1 MVKTTLR
8 LLLRWT
14 LTHNKNFYSMRK
26 TKMNLREQIEVAQSQ
41 SFSKMSGVYL
51 CPELSMPAVRPG
63 ADDHQEHPSRRN
75 NKLIYKDGREVKV
88 K

>member
-1 MVKTTLR
+1 MDLR
-8 LLLRWT
+8 
-14 LTHNKNFYSMRK
+14 K
-26 TKMNLREQIEVAQSQ
+26 QIEVAQSQ

-88 K
+88 QLAPPLHTIISKSADHTQLGHQ

>member
-1 MVKTTLR
+1 MD
-8 LLLRWT
+8 
-14 LTHNKNFYSMRK
+14 
-26 TKMNLREQIEVAQSQ
+26 LREQIETAQRQ

-75 NKLIYKDGREVKV
+75 NKLIYKSGHVDSVKP
-88 K
+88 KG

>member
-1 MVKTTLR
+1 
-8 LLLRWT
+8 
-14 LTHNKNFYSMRK
+14 MRK
-26 TKMNLREQIEVAQSQ
+26 AKMDLRKQIEVAQLQ

-75 NKLIYKDGREVKV
+75 NKLIYKSGHVDSIKPKG
-88 K
+88 